1 MDTVGDPKKYQD
13 KLTEHFHHKISFLV
27 SKKADALY
35 KCVSAASIV
44 AKVLWSPLFF
54 LSLGHKRPS
63 YWRYSHQSNS
73 TSLLFPLQYYNRI
86 RLSFWYSLVP
96 LFLPSRPR
104 NKEVAQ
110 WQSPSCVWLSLLC
123 TIQLV
128 YCRWTPQETRGEESH
143 LVSLYAHLFTSRP
156 EDEEGTYA
164 PKKKSQVLKYR
175 PSFFEK
181 RGIDRAPFF

>member
-1 MDTVGDPKKYQD
+1 MTQRSI
-13 KLTEHFHHKISFLV
+13 KISWLNIFIT
-27 SKKADALY
+27 K
-35 KCVSAASIV
+35 
-44 AKVLWSPLFF
+44 F
-54 LSLGHKRPS
+54 LSSSAKRPMLFTSAWVLPLLLQRYYDLLSSS
-63 YWRYSHQSNS
+63 YLQVTRDHLIEDIHTNQIQHPSYSHSNTTIGS
-73 TSLLFPLQYYNRI
+73 GYPSGI
-86 RLSFWYSLVP
+86 LSFP
-96 LFLPSRPR
+96 FFLPSRPR